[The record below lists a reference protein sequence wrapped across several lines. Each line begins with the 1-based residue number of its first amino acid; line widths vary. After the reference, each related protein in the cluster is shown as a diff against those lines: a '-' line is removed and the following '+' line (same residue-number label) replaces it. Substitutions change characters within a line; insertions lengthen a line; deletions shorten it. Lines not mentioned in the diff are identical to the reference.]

1 MTKTGGFCG
10 VRFGGLLLL
19 YFGGEARFKDQL
31 RNVQQ
36 IHSRAGA
43 FAAILGRWF
52 VVTWGHPGSGGDSS
66 AVQEQLRNVQQFH
79 SPAGALAAILDYGLL
94 CRWATMAV
102 VATAPL
108 FKSS

>member
-1 MTKTGGFCG
+1 MSNIWSSSVDAVAF
-10 VRFGGLLLL
+10 
-19 YFGGEARFKDQL
+19 
-31 RNVQQ
+31 
-36 IHSRAGA
+36 RAGA
-43 FAAILGRWF
+43 FREEPRLP
-52 VVTWGHPGSGGDSS
+52 WGHPGSGGDSS